1 MKTIVGIMGSN
12 NATEDD
18 LKNAF
23 EIGKYLAEKGFVVL
37 TGGVNLGVQNEA
49 LKGAKSA
56 NGLTVGIL
64 PFSDKEKFSK
74 YVDIPIVSNMM
85 SGRNYLNV
93 LTSNLVIA
101 CGSDVGTVSEIALSL
116 VNENKKKVVI
126 VGANKET
133 NNLFKKLRET
143 EVNIAKD
150 FKECFKI
157 IEKLEF

>member
-1 MKTIVGIMGSN
+1 MKKIVGVMGPN
-12 NATEDD
+12 NATESD

-23 EIGKYLAEKGFVVL
+23 EIGKYLAEKGYVVL

-49 LKGAKSA
+49 LKGAKNA

-64 PFSDKEKFSK
+64 PFLDKERFSD
-74 YVDIPIVSNMM
+74 YVDIPIISNMM

-93 LTSNLVIA
+93 LTSNLIIA

-143 EVNIAKD
+143 EVYIAKD
-150 FKECFKI
+150 YKECFEI